1 MAVWRDFSIRFR
13 SCLVGFG
20 CLIRDRRF
28 DNRTLV
34 RTQSH
39 FHCYRAW
46 RFFGIK
52 RGSALTSMVFHCR
65 TLSTI
70 SGLSRGDGRDYSR
83 MPAIQELR
91 NGVML
96 LVWLWRLVA
105 TTGISNVGVLLATET
120 TAPCY
125 RAANW
130 IRTPARAISG
140 GPQVVVGVRPP
151 CSAGR
156 TGFPPPHTVRPS
168 A

>member
-1 MAVWRDFSIRFR
+1 MAIWRDSSIMFR
-13 SCLVGFG
+13 SGLVGFG

-28 DNRTLV
+28 DDRTLV

-39 FHCYRAW
+39 FHCYRTW
-46 RFFGIK
+46 RFLGSS
-52 RGSALTSMVFHCR
+52 GSALTSLVFHCR

-70 SGLSRGDGRDYSR
+70 SGLSCGDGRDYSR

-91 NGVML
+91 KGVML
-96 LVWLWRLVA
+96 LVWLRRLVA

-140 GPQVVVGVRPP
+140 GPQVVVGVRP
-151 CSAGR
+151 
-156 TGFPPPHTVRPS
+156 TM
-168 A
+168 